1 MLHTS
6 LGFHTFT
13 IFQTITNIEANNL
26 LNQFKEYSQKTGN
39 IKIFLSKNKI
49 NFVKEYCICYI
60 KKEIGITWYI
70 PFYNDVKF
78 KCCQIGAVINPKIL
92 IGTNDYITATTEKDL
107 DRVLFEFQKNAME
120 ISKQL
125 ADMQRYCWYIMYFSS
140 FWQNNRINPY
150 FLQFF

>member
-13 IFQTITNIEANNL
+13 IFQTITRIEANNL

-70 PFYNDVKF
+70 LFYNNVKF
-78 KCCQIGAVINPKIL
+78 KCCQIRAVINPKIL
-92 IGTNDYITATTEKDL
+92 IGTNDYVTATTEKDL
-107 DRVLFEFQKNAME
+107 DRVLFEFQK
-120 ISKQL
+120 
-125 ADMQRYCWYIMYFSS
+125 MQWK
-140 FWQNNRINPY
+140 
-150 FLQFF
+150 FLNSLLIYKDIVFIE